1 MEQVFNI
8 FEITEERVK
17 KILSESNEP
26 HKHDHEEILL
36 ITKGNPEHFIDFN
49 KVSLKAPLI
58 IYVAQGK
65 IHRFVP
71 DVNTRGWVIRY
82 NSEFVPGTK
91 FHFYSNFLDNIK
103 CRYNTDDCFCTLIEY
118 CRLMKS
124 ELRAEQPDFTV
135 IKHLLMALL
144 AKLEGEDKRHLL
156 DGNPS
161 KKIQLIVF
169 ENFLKILENNFR
181 RPEDVK
187 FYADRLNTT
196 PRNLNLITRNI
207 FSKSVSEIIETRK
220 LVEAKQLLMNSE
232 KSVSEICFEL
242 GYNEKSYFTRVFRK
256 NTGITP
262 TEFRKKMETIISA

>member
-1 MEQVFNI
+1 MDLVFNI
-8 FEITEERVK
+8 FELTENRVK
-17 KILSESNEP
+17 SILSSPIEP
-26 HKHDHEEILL
+26 HKHDHEEILI

-49 KVSLKAPLI
+49 KHSLKAPVI

-71 DVNTRGWVIRY
+71 DINTRGWAVRY
-82 NSEFVPGTK
+82 NSEFIPGSK

-103 CRYNTDDCFCTLIEY
+103 CRLNTDECFFTLIEY
-118 CRLMKS
+118 CRLLKT
-124 ELRAEQPDFTV
+124 ELRSQPPDFTV

-144 AKLEGEDKRHLL
+144 AKLEAEDKRHMLE
-156 DGNPS
+156 GNPS

-196 PRNLNLITRNI
+196 PRNLNLVTKNI
-207 FSKSVSEIIETRK
+207 FGKSVSEIIESRK
-220 LVEAKQLLMNSE
+220 IVEAKQLLMNSE

-256 NTGITP
+256 NAGITP
-262 TEFRKKMETIISA
+262 TDFRKKLEAIIA